1 MAAPTTT
8 STTTTSSL
16 TSNSVV
22 VNKDNFNE
30 HMNLSGSATYDPK
43 TGIATLTPDAYSQ
56 KGAISL
62 NTRLDSNRSFRFT
75 GKVNL
80 GNRYEGYSP
89 DGVAGGDGIGFAF
102 SPGPLGQIGKE
113 GAAVG
118 IGGLNNAFGF
128 KLDTYHNTS
137 PPKSDAKAKADP
149 RNVGGGGAFGAFVST
164 DRNGMAT
171 TEESTAAKLN
181 VQPTDNS
188 FQDFVIDYNGDTK
201 VMTVT
206 YAGQTFTRNLTDWI
220 KNSGGTTFSLSM
232 TASTGGAKNLQQVQF
247 GTFEYTES
255 AVAKVRYVDANT
267 GKDIIPPKTIAGE
280 VDATVNIDK
289 QLNNLKNS
297 GYSYVSTDALQ
308 NPNYSETS
316 GTPTLKLTNSGQT
329 VIYKF
334 KGSVAKL
341 NL

>member
-89 DGVAGGDGIGFAF
+89 DGIAGGDGIGFAF

-137 PPKSDAKAKADP
+137 TPKPEAKAKADP
-149 RNVGGGGAFGAFVST
+149 PNVGGGGAFGAFVST
-164 DRNGMAT
+164 DGSGMAT
-171 TEESTAAKLN
+171 TEASSAAKLN
-181 VQPTDNS
+181 VQP
-188 FQDFVIDYNGDTK
+188 
-201 VMTVT
+201 
-206 YAGQTFTRNLTDWI
+206 L
-220 KNSGGTTFSLSM
+220 SL
-232 TASTGGAKNLQQVQF
+232 
-247 GTFEYTES
+247 
-255 AVAKVRYVDANT
+255 
-267 GKDIIPPKTIAGE
+267 IHI
-280 VDATVNIDK
+280 
-289 QLNNLKNS
+289 
-297 GYSYVSTDALQ
+297 
-308 NPNYSETS
+308 
-316 GTPTLKLTNSGQT
+316 
-329 VIYKF
+329 
-334 KGSVAKL
+334 
-341 NL
+341 

>member
-62 NTRLDSNRSFRFT
+62 NTRLDSNRSFRFI

-137 PPKSDAKAKADP
+137 TPRSDAKAKADP

-220 KNSGGTTFSLSM
+220 KTVGVRRFLSM
-232 TASTGGAKNLQQVQF
+232 TASTGGAKIYNKFNLEHSSIQ
-247 GTFEYTES
+247 
-255 AVAKVRYVDANT
+255 N
-267 GKDIIPPKTIAGE
+267 
-280 VDATVNIDK
+280 
-289 QLNNLKNS
+289 QLLLK
-297 GYSYVSTDALQ
+297 YAM
-308 NPNYSETS
+308 
-316 GTPTLKLTNSGQT
+316 
-329 VIYKF
+329 
-334 KGSVAKL
+334 
-341 NL
+341 